1 MDALDWTGHMTA
13 LGRQLR
19 LLEERAKAKVPG
31 LDRVE
36 AIREANKRL
45 SEDQRLKG
53 TTVSQWFA
61 KNRVPKDFPPLWELV
76 KVLLEMTEG
85 EKEQPWWNARRASWH
100 ELWEE
105 AARHRSPKEPAPS
118 NPPVISLPAEPEGFV
133 GRERAVGKV
142 LAALDERRTVVLT
155 GMPGVGKTALALRV
169 AHEALRSGRFPG
181 GALFAD
187 LDGYAAAPGSA
198 LEGLLWPLGV
208 RDLPAGEAA
217 RAATFRSTLAERSDA
232 LLIVV
237 DNVASAA
244 ALESLL
250 PGLGGHRVL
259 AASRHSLPSLAGAY
273 TYELGVLT
281 VDESIAL
288 LATALRLADES
299 DLRIEENAEQAR
311 RLMRL
316 CGRLPLALRIAAAL
330 LKGDRFGSLAAL
342 ADDLADEHGR
352 LDKLKYPDKRQ
363 RGVRAAFRLSYR
375 QLPEKLRRLLV
386 LLSWNPRYTVDED
399 ILELWRLTGTP
410 VKPYLTTEG
419 AAVLCRTTPPEIRPH
434 LLELR
439 RAHLLE
445 QHRWEHG
452 IPPERWRLHDLVILF
467 ARERTDKD
475 GLREEAGEA
484 IHRFL
489 HYCLE
494 QDFAND
500 SQLHLEADG
509 VRFATVRFHE
519 ELGCLVLVPAGEF
532 PEGLVPGGT
541 WNDEHQVWIPAD
553 SEEARASLRAAWKKD
568 MERRWA
574 VRPFAA
580 RCGHIQCRLNAERE
594 LLAVVQLLK
603 RTLSGRRMVRELV
616 CEDHHYATVRFDEGL
631 GVYVLKVEQD
641 AVDGIPEMRRLLDR
655 VLDWDESHQ
664 LWLFTPK
671 G

>member
-1 MDALDWTGHMTA
+1 MTA
-13 LGRQLR
+13 LGRELR
-19 LLEERAKAKVPG
+19 LLWDRAAEKVPG
-31 LDRVE
+31 LQQTQAIAKANGRLTGARKLGKTTVNEWLRNDRVP
-36 AIREANKRL
+36 R
-45 SEDQRLKG
+45 
-53 TTVSQWFA
+53 
-61 KNRVPKDFPPLWELV
+61 DFPQMWELV
-76 KVLLEMTEG
+76 RVLLQIAEVPPPG
-85 EKEQPWWNARRASWH
+85 KEEEPWWAAQKIIWR

-105 AARHRSPKEPAPS
+105 ADRHRSPKQPALS
-118 NPPVISLPAEPEGFV
+118 SLPAEPEGFV

-142 LAALDERRTVVLT
+142 LAALGDRRTVVLT

-169 AHEALRSGRFPG
+169 AYEALRSGRFSG

-187 LDGYAAAPGSA
+187 LDGYAGNAAAPGSV

-217 RAATFRSTLAERSDA
+217 RAAILRSTLAKRSDA

-237 DNVASAA
+237 DNVASVT

-250 PGLGGHRVL
+250 PGTDGHRVL
-259 AASRHSLPSLAGAY
+259 AVSRHSLPSLAGAY

-281 VDESIAL
+281 VDESIEL
-288 LATALRLADES
+288 LETALRLADES
-299 DLRIEENAEQAR
+299 DLRIEEDAEQAR

-316 CGRLPLALRIAAAL
+316 CGRLPLALQIAAAL

-352 LDKLKYPDKRQ
+352 LDKLKYPDKKQ
-363 RGVRAAFRLSYR
+363 RGVRAAIRLSYR
-375 QLPEKLRRLLV
+375 HLPEKLRRLLV
-386 LLSWNPRYTVDED
+386 LLAWNPRYTVDED

-452 IPPERWRLHDLVILF
+452 IPPERWRMHDLVILF

-475 GLREEAGEA
+475 GWREEAGEA

-500 SQLHLEADG
+500 SQWHLEADG
-509 VRFATVRFHE
+509 VRFATVKFHE
-519 ELGCLVLVPAGEF
+519 ELGCLVLVPAGEL

-553 SEEARASLRAAWKKD
+553 SDEARASLRAAWEKD

-574 VRPFAA
+574 VRPFAT

-603 RTLSGRRMVRELV
+603 RTLRGRRMVRELV